1 MQNCISRR
9 RFGPISKKRIYKK
22 HLWITL
28 NEKEDLEK
36 RANNSHHKLYYSYFL
51 TGLFLLLGYFNYA
64 QNQGFAKGRTYVVD
78 SIKVTGLK
86 SFNAQTVI
94 SYSGLRKGQKISVPG
109 EQVSEIINKLWGLE
123 LFSDIN
129 FYVIKVDGEKI
140 DLEIEIEEL
149 PTLTEVKVNGLKK
162 GKIETIIKDTELSA
176 GKKLSESFLTNT
188 KNYIENKYKKD
199 GFLNT
204 KVNLNTILDT
214 VGKNTYKM
222 VVNVDRGPRVKIDKI
237 NFEGNEIFKSP
248 KLRSKL
254 KKTKHKR
261 SIRFWKKSKYTENDF
276 QEDLVGLVN
285 FYKEEGYR
293 DARIISDSLIRDEN
307 DSNSISLNLQIE
319 EGKKYYFG
327 DINFIGNT
335 VYGDN
340 TIQQILGL
348 DKGDTYNGVLLKKR
362 IADTSKP
369 DGNDITNL
377 YQNSGYLFSN
387 INAVEVSAVND
398 TINFEIRITEGKQA
412 NFNKIYVEGNTKT
425 NDHVIYRELRTK
437 PGELYSKDRLV
448 RTVRELGQLGFFDAE
463 QISPELENVNPN
475 DGTIDVKFDLVES
488 GASQIEL
495 QGGYGQGGFIGTL
508 GLSFNNFSMRNIFDG
523 KSYKPLP
530 MGDGQTLAL
539 RLQAS
544 QFYNT
549 YSFNFSEP
557 WLGGE
562 QPVQFSTSLQ
572 HTIQYRYDFFTGLA
586 DRSQSFQISGLTV
599 GLAKRLQV
607 PDDFFQLS
615 QALSYQY
622 YNLKNYYTGLFTF
635 GDGEA
640 KNLAY
645 TISLLRNNTRVN
657 PIFPTGGSTF
667 TVSAKLTPPYSLLSG
682 RDFSD
687 LENQPEFQDENGNPL
702 FDKIDQERFRW
713 LEFYK
718 VKFNGTWYTR
728 VFDDLILKTQADF
741 GFIGAY
747 NKDRG
752 NIPFER
758 FFLGGDGM
766 ISYALDGRETIAL
779 RGYPNQS
786 LSGNDGSVIYN
797 KFSLELRYPI
807 TLKPSASI
815 YALTFL
821 EAGNGYN
828 SFREFDPFNSKRSA
842 GLGVRIFM
850 PAFGLL
856 GIDFAYGFDNT
867 NPNST
872 TPNGWETHFIIGQR
886 F

>member
-1 MQNCISRR
+1 M
-9 RFGPISKKRIYKK
+9 
-22 HLWITL
+22 
-28 NEKEDLEK
+28 EK
-36 RANNSHHKLYYSYFL
+36 RANNSHHKSYYSYFL
-51 TGLFLLLGYFNYA
+51 LGLFLLLGYSNYA
-64 QNQGFAKGRTYVVD
+64 QTEGFIKGRTYVVD
-78 SIKVTGLK
+78 SIKVSGLK

-123 LFSDIN
+123 LFSDVN
-129 FYVIKVDGEKI
+129 FYVTKVNGEKI

-149 PTLTEVKVNGLKK
+149 PTLTDVKVNGLKK
-162 GKIETIIKDTELSA
+162 GKIETIIKDTELTA

-204 KVNLNTILDT
+204 KVTLNTILDT

-222 VVNVDRGPRVKIDKI
+222 VVNVDRGPRVKIDNI
-237 NFEGNEIFKSP
+237 NFEGNEIFKSS

-254 KKTKHKR
+254 KNTKHKT
-261 SIRFWKKSKYTENDF
+261 SKRFWKKSKFVEKDF

-293 DARIISDSLIRDEN
+293 DARVISHTLIKDEN
-307 DSNSISLNLQIE
+307 DPNSITLNLEVE

-327 DINFIGNT
+327 DIDFIGNT

-340 TIQQILGL
+340 IIQQILGL
-348 DKGDTYNGVLLKKR
+348 KKGDTYNGVLLKKR

-398 TINFEIRITEGKQA
+398 TINFEIRITEGKPA

-463 QISPELENVNPN
+463 QINPELENVNPN

-702 FDKIDQERFRW
+702 VDKIDQERFRW

-766 ISYALDGRETIAL
+766 VSYALDGRETIAL

>member
-1 MQNCISRR
+1 
-9 RFGPISKKRIYKK
+9 
-22 HLWITL
+22 
-28 NEKEDLEK
+28 
-36 RANNSHHKLYYSYFL
+36 
-51 TGLFLLLGYFNYA
+51 LFLLLGYFNYA

-702 FDKIDQERFRW
+702 VDKIDQERFRW

>member
-1 MQNCISRR
+1 M
-9 RFGPISKKRIYKK
+9 
-22 HLWITL
+22 
-28 NEKEDLEK
+28 EK
-36 RANNSHHKLYYSYFL
+36 RANNSHHKSYYSYFL
-51 TGLFLLLGYFNYA
+51 LGLFLLLGYSNFA
-64 QNQGFAKGRTYVVD
+64 QTEGFIKGRTYVVD
-78 SIKVTGLK
+78 SIKVSGLK

-129 FYVIKVDGEKI
+129 FYVTKVNGEKI

-149 PTLTEVKVNGLKK
+149 PTLTDVKVNGLKK
-162 GKIETIIKDTELSA
+162 GKIETIIKDTELTA

-204 KVNLNTILDT
+204 KVTLNTILDT

-222 VVNVDRGPRVKIDKI
+222 VVNVDRGPRVKIDNI
-237 NFEGNEIFKSP
+237 NFEGNEIFKSS

-254 KKTKHKR
+254 KNTKHKT
-261 SIRFWKKSKYTENDF
+261 SIRFWKKSKFVEKDF

-293 DARIISDSLIRDEN
+293 DARVISDTLIKDEN
-307 DSNSISLNLQIE
+307 DPNSITLNLEVE

-327 DINFIGNT
+327 DIDFIGNT

-340 TIQQILGL
+340 IIQQILGL
-348 DKGDTYNGVLLKKR
+348 KKGDTYNGVLLKKR

-398 TINFEIRITEGKQA
+398 TINFEIRITEGKPA

-463 QISPELENVNPN
+463 QINPELENVNPN

-667 TVSAKLTPPYSLLSG
+667 TISAKLTPPYSLISG

-702 FDKIDQERFRW
+702 VDVIDQERFRW

-766 ISYALDGRETIAL
+766 VSYALDGRETIAL

>member
-1 MQNCISRR
+1 
-9 RFGPISKKRIYKK
+9 
-22 HLWITL
+22 LWITL

-204 KVNLNTILDT
+204 KVSLNTILDT

-687 LENQPEFQDENGNPL
+687 LENQPEFQDEDGNPL
-702 FDKIDQERFRW
+702 VDKIDQERFRW

>member
-1 MQNCISRR
+1 
-9 RFGPISKKRIYKK
+9 
-22 HLWITL
+22 
-28 NEKEDLEK
+28 LEK
-36 RANNSHHKLYYSYFL
+36 RANNSLHRPFYGYFL
-51 TGLFLLLGYFNYA
+51 FGLLLFLSLGTQA
-64 QNQGFAKGRTYVVD
+64 QTEGFVKGKSYVID
-78 SIKVTGLK
+78 SLKVSGLK

-94 SYSGLRKGQKISVPG
+94 SYSGLRKGQSVNLPG
-109 EQVSEIINKLWGLE
+109 EEISGIVNKLWGLE

-129 FYVIKVDGEKI
+129 IFVTKVNGNKI

-149 PTLTEVKVNGLKK
+149 PTLTDVKINGLKK
-162 GKIETIIKDTELSA
+162 GKIESIIKDTELTT

-188 KNYIENKYKKD
+188 QNYIQNKFRKE

-204 KVNLNTILDT
+204 KVTLNTILDT

-222 VVNVDRGPRVKIDKI
+222 VVNVDKGPRVKIDEI
-237 NFEGNEIFKSP
+237 NFEGNEIFKTR
-248 KLRSKL
+248 KLQFKL
-254 KKTKHKR
+254 KKTKHKK
-261 SIRFWKKSKYTENDF
+261 SVRFWKKSKFIEADF
-276 QEDLVGLVN
+276 KEDLTKLID

-293 DARIISDSLIRDEN
+293 DARILSDTLIRDPEN
-307 DSNSISLNLQIE
+307 PKSVSLNLDIE

-327 DINFIGNT
+327 DIKYIGNT
-335 VYGDN
+335 VYSN
-340 TIQQILGL
+340 SILQQILGL
-348 DKGDTYNGVLLKKR
+348 NKGDTYNGILLKKR
-362 IADTSKP
+362 IADNSKP
-369 DGNDITNL
+369 DANDITNL

-387 INAVEVSAVND
+387 INAVEVSAIND

-412 NFNKIYVEGNTKT
+412 NFNKISIKGNTKT

-437 PGELYSKDRLV
+437 PGELYSKDKIV

-463 QISPELENVNPN
+463 QINPEMENVDQNA
-475 DGTIDVKFDLVES
+475 GTIDVKFDLVES

-508 GLSFNNFSMRNIFDG
+508 GLSFNNFSIRNILDG

-586 DRSQSFQISGLTV
+586 DKTQSFQISGITL
-599 GLAKRLQV
+599 GLAKRLQI

-615 QALSYQY
+615 QAISYQY
-622 YNLKNYYTGLFTF
+622 YNLQNYYTGLFTF

-640 KNLAY
+640 NNLAY
-645 TISLLRNNTRVN
+645 TVSLSRNNTRIN
-657 PIFPTGGSTF
+657 PIFPTGGSSF
-667 TVSAKLTPPYSLLSG
+667 NISAKFSPPYSLISG
-682 RDFSD
+682 TDFSN
-687 LENQPEFQDENGNPL
+687 LESLPEFQDENGDPL
-702 FDKIDQERFRW
+702 ADKIDQERFRW

-718 VKFNGTWYTR
+718 IKFNGTWYTR
-728 VFDDLILKTQADF
+728 IFADLILKTQADF
-741 GFIGAY
+741 GFIGTY

-752 NIPFER
+752 DIPFER

-766 ISYALDGRETIAL
+766 VSYALDGRETIAL

-797 KFSLELRYPI
+797 KFSIELRYPI

-821 EAGNGYN
+821 ESGNGYN
-828 SFREFDPFNSKRSA
+828 NFREFDPFNSKRSA
-842 GLGVRIFM
+842 GAGVRIFM

-856 GIDFAYGFDNT
+856 GIDFGYGFDNAD
-867 NPNST
+867 PNVT
-872 TPNGWETHFIIGQR
+872 TANGWETHFIIGQR